1 VEKKAAEASGKKIRV
16 KPTAPERLLIV
27 GQDFVFDFRP
37 PANPR
42 RIGASKKRGLA
53 FNAVSPYPEG
63 GALAVGPKGTMAFI
77 P

>member
-1 VEKKAAEASGKKIRV
+1 MPLG
-16 KPTAPERLLIV
+16 PERIFIV

-37 PANPR
+37 PSNPR
-42 RIGASKKRGLA
+42 RISVQKKVEMK

-63 GALAVGPKGTMAFI
+63 GALIVGPKGSIVFF